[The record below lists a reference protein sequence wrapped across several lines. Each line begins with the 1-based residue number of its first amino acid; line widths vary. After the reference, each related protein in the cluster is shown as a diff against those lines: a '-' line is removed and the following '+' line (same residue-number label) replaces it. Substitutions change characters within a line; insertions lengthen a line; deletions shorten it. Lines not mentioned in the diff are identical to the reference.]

1 MNDQESRRRKQ
12 RGNPLHLS
20 NIGVMSEAF
29 AENPVFAH
37 VFQAWKFSSLGTW
50 KNSDSTEIPA
60 EATVAVANK
69 AAKNKKIAK
78 DLARTALL
86 DHKFD
91 PAEITFEKKD
101 DQDTKV
107 AVDVYIR
114 ALPSESSSRVIE

>member
-1 MNDQESRRRKQ
+1 
-12 RGNPLHLS
+12 
-20 NIGVMSEAF
+20 MSEAF

-37 VFQAWKFSSLGTW
+37 VFPAYKFSAVGTW
-50 KNSDSTEIPA
+50 AKTRTQEVPA

-78 DLARTALL
+78 DLARTALV

-101 DQDTKV
+101 DRDTKV
-107 AVDVYIR
+107 AVDVYIS
-114 ALPSESSSRVIE
+114 ALR